1 MLKEIRHIQIIPLW
15 FYLCKEIQGK
25 IMRKLSGMIE
35 KMFYILI
42 VMVAIWVNIS
52 ANTHYNVH
60 LIYVAFT
67 FVNFTT
73 MKRRKS

>member
-1 MLKEIRHIQIIPLW
+1 
-15 FYLCKEIQGK
+15 
-25 IMRKLSGMIE
+25 MRKLSEMIE

-52 ANTHYNVH
+52 ANIHYNVH

-73 MKRRKS
+73 MKEENLNLKCILEKRDLKTLFCVLIPRS